1 MSRDL
6 PSAPDAICILRL
18 SAIGDCCHTLP
29 VVRTLQA
36 AFPNTRISW
45 VIGTIEHQLLKGAD
59 GIEFITFDKKAGLK
73 AITAVRK
80 HFAGSQFPVLLNMNA
95 SMRANLVSAAIPARR
110 RIGFDRARARDF
122 QWAFSNEKIAERD
135 PARPHV
141 LDGLFQFAEH
151 LGATERVMRWDIP
164 VTPADT
170 EFAAEVT
177 AGSGPT
183 CVISP
188 CSSQRARNFRNW
200 SVENYV
206 ELIRYLQD
214 KHAAQVVLT
223 GATSDIEKH
232 YATEIMAQTDAVTNL
247 VGSTSLKQLFAVITA
262 ADVVICP
269 DSGPAHMATA
279 AGTPIVGLYA
289 TSNPVRTGPY
299 IDRDLTVNK
308 YPEAVEIEFGKTV
321 DQVRFGQRVRDPE
334 AMALIKLQDVIAKTD
349 SALNR
354 PSRATAGDTED

>member
-6 PSAPDAICILRL
+6 SSAPDAICILRL

-45 VIGTIEHQLLKGAD
+45 VIGTTEHQLLEGAD

-80 HFAGSQFPVLLNMNA
+80 HFAGSKFPVLLNMNA

-110 RIGFDRARARDF
+110 RVGFDRARARDF

-188 CSSQRARNFRNW
+188 CSSQRARHFRNW

-232 YATEIMAQTDAVTNL
+232 YATEIMAQTDGVTNL

-269 DSGPAHMATA
+269 DSGPAHMANA
-279 AGTPIVGLYA
+279 LGTPVIGLHA
-289 TSNPVRTGPY
+289 CTWSIRGGPY
-299 IDRDLTVNK
+299 NYLDLCVDK
-308 YPEAVEIEFGKTV
+308 FADAAQKFRGKRPEEIRWGRKIEQEGV
-321 DQVRFGQRVRDPE
+321 MD
-334 AMALIKLQDVIAKTD
+334 LIQTAEVIERLELA
-349 SALNR
+349 
-354 PSRATAGDTED
+354 ATRL